1 MKSGYELKT
10 LARAQMH
17 GKMGVLIPITLI
29 GYAINLVLNIT
40 PENEIGAI
48 ICVLVCLASVAYTLG
63 VSWTLLKMTRG
74 EAISVGDAFYGF
86 SDFWTAVKAFFFLT
100 LFTTLWSF
108 LFIIPGF
115 VKSFSYSMTWF
126 ILAENKGMPVL
137 EAITRSRKMMD
148 GRKMDLFLL
157 VLSFIGWFLLT
168 ALTLGIAGL
177 WVYPYCYSTLANFYQ
192 SVKEEYLARGGR

>member
-48 ICVLVCLASVAYTLG
+48 ICVLVCLAFMAYVLG
-63 VSWTLLKMTRG
+63 FSYTLLKMTRG

-86 SDFWTAVKAFFFLT
+86 GDFWTAIKAFFFLT

-108 LFIIPGF
+108 LFIIPGI
-115 VKSFSYSMTWF
+115 VKGLSYSMTWF

-148 GRKMDLFLL
+148 GRKMDFFLL
-157 VLSFIGWFLLT
+157 SLSFIGWHLLT

-177 WVYPYCYSTLANFYQ
+177 WVYPYYYSPLANFYQ